1 MAGNDSILHEYRL
14 RAKGASG
21 SVEGGAFKQGRCYL
35 GAKVHPTVE
44 FNRMRCFDV
53 SSPSMGRLVV
63 DVRAFAP
70 ESRRPILFAIV
81 DKLVE
86 LNCCEELIIV
96 SDHDP
101 SGLGYQIDLRKETR
115 GIFEFTCDLRS
126 DGAWVAMVERRRR

>member
-1 MAGNDSILHEYRL
+1 M
-14 RAKGASG
+14 
-21 SVEGGAFKQGRCYL
+21 RCY
-35 GAKVHPTVE
+35 
-44 FNRMRCFDV
+44 DV
-53 SSPSMGRLVV
+53 ASPSTGRLVV

-115 GIFEFTCDLRS
+115 GVFEFTCDLRS
-126 DGAWVAMVERRRR
+126 DGAWVAMVERRRH